1 PAPVHLVIG
10 VDPADYARHLAR
22 DADVPVA
29 LRRGVLATADWYGSV
44 AVAVA
49 VGAVPAGELGAC
61 TVVKAVT
68 DAGEAVAA
76 LPDGT
81 QTLAVGPD
89 ALRSAV
95 ADAAAARGVSRV
107 VPLGAPDGFGRDV
120 RDLVRWIGS

>member
-1 PAPVHLVIG
+1 MPPPSG
-10 VDPADYARHLAR
+10 
-22 DADVPVA
+22 
-29 LRRGVLATADWYGSV
+29 WYGSV
-44 AVAVA
+44 AVAF
-49 VGAVPAGELGAC
+49 GAVPAGESGAC

-95 ADAAAARGVSRV
+95 ADAAAARGASRV